1 MNITIEKAELQEMMV
16 QAARIGAMNMF
27 NEIAMYHL
35 KDAAS
40 LLGISYNTLQ
50 KRIAEGKIRV
60 IDGRITG
67 AEISRYL
74 KIK

>member
-1 MNITIEKAELQEMMV
+1 MTITIEKAELHEMMI
-16 QAARIGAMNMF
+16 QAAKIGAMNMF
-27 NEIAMYHL
+27 NEITLYHL

-50 KRIAEGKIRV
+50 KRIAQGKIQV

>member
-1 MNITIEKAELQEMMV
+1 MNITIEKAELQEMMI

-27 NEIAMYHL
+27 NEIALYHL
-35 KDAAS
+35 KDAAN
-40 LLGISYNTLQ
+40 LLGVSYNTLQ

>member
-27 NEIAMYHL
+27 NEITLYHL
-35 KDAAS
+35 KDAAN
-40 LLGISYNTLQ
+40 LLGVSYNTLQ

>member
-1 MNITIEKAELQEMMV
+1 MTHILEKAELQEMLV
-16 QAARIGAMNMF
+16 QAARIGALNMF
-27 NEIAMYHL
+27 NEITLYHL
-35 KDAAS
+35 KDAAN
-40 LLGISYNTLQ
+40 LLGVSYNTLQ
-50 KRIAEGKIRV
+50 KRIAQGKIQV

>member
-27 NEIAMYHL
+27 NEIATYHL
-35 KDAAS
+35 KDAAG